1 MKLRFL
7 GREDL
12 PQIPGAKLL
21 RSMHALPTARLA
33 EQRSWSALQLAY
45 QARTTFLAE
54 VVIAIAVLLLLWK
67 LLHLPLFGWMAA
79 ASALLRTGGFIHCGE
94 HGDFSASLQQPAA
107 SGLANP
113 GLSWWILGATQ
124 SNRAVGRRHSC
135 VYLVSI
141 LVAAFISDSIGLAL
155 YENAFALYLFREGS
169 NEGLRHLF
177 ITCPAVATL
186 GSSGRGAHRE
196 KSPVAKVYRETNMR
210 SLALLALV

>member
-7 GREDL
+7 RREDL

-33 EQRSWSALQLAY
+33 EQRSWSALQPAY

-107 SGLANP
+107 SGLAKP

-124 SNRAVGRRHSC
+124 SNRAVGRRHSF

-141 LVAAFISDSIGLAL
+141 LCLSWWPLSFQTQLAWRFTKTPSRFIYLERAATKVCG
-155 YENAFALYLFREGS
+155 
-169 NEGLRHLF
+169 
-177 ITCPAVATL
+177 TC
-186 GSSGRGAHRE
+186 S
-196 KSPVAKVYRETNMR
+196 
-210 SLALLALV
+210 